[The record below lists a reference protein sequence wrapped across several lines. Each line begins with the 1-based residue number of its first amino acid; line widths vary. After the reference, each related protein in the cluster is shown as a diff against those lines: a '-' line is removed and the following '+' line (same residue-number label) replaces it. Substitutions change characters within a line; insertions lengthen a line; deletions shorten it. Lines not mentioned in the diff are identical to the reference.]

1 MQDSQQEEP
10 KFGADIY
17 PLEQRKTWYST
28 VAEAYNRVRPR
39 YSQSLCD
46 RAVELAGLNAG
57 AYILEIGCG
66 PGNATL
72 SFAQRGF
79 SLVCLEPSPEAYQFA
94 THNCAQY
101 PNVEIINTTFEDWN
115 VGDSLRDSFASRK
128 FDAVLAATSLHWVSP
143 EMRFSK
149 TAAALRDNGA
159 LILLWNATI
168 QPQYDIYKIMHEVY
182 QIHAPSLGKYE
193 ERETQQ
199 QSLGKFAQAVIDSG
213 KFENLVAEYIPCKAT
228 YSIDDY
234 LMLLSTYSPYI
245 ELEAHKRDTLFTQ
258 LKAALTSNGISS
270 IPASYISACQI
281 AKKI

>member
-39 YSQSLCD
+39 YPQALCD
-46 RAVELAGLNAG
+46 RAIELAGLRAG
-57 AYILEIGCG
+57 ASILEIGCG
-66 PGNATL
+66 PGTATL

-79 SLVCLEPSPEAYQFA
+79 SLVSLEPSLEAYQFA
-94 THNCAQY
+94 SLNCAQY
-101 PNVEIINTTFEDWN
+101 PNVEIKNTTFEDWEL
-115 VGDSLRDSFASRK
+115 GERK

-143 EMRFSK
+143 EIRFAK
-149 TAAALRDNGA
+149 TAAVLRDNGA
-159 LILLWNATI
+159 LILLWNATV
-168 QPQYDIYKIMHEVY
+168 QPQYDIYQIMHEVY

-193 ERETQQ
+193 DSETQQ
-199 QSLGKFAQAVIDSG
+199 QSLGKFAQAVVDSG
-213 KFENLVAEYIPCKAT
+213 KFENLVAEYLPCKAT

-245 ELEAHKRDTLFTQ
+245 ELEAYKRDTLFAE
-258 LKAALTSNGISS
+258 LKAALVSNEISS
-270 IPASYISACQI
+270 IPASYLSVCQV